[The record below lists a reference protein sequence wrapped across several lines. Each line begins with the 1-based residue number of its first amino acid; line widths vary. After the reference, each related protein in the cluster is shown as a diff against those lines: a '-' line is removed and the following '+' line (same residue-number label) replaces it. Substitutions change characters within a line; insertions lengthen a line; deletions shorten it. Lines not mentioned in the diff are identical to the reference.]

1 MKNSFKEIETQY
13 KKINSYTQK
22 MKNDG
27 SLSSGG
33 FFNKDVEKKYRR
45 ALDSWSK
52 YFIVNKTN
60 SSNIRFI
67 NSITFDVAGD
77 ITKTKDFYKSL
88 QLHQKN
94 LSEILKNVSSK
105 EVKENSYITIFND
118 VFNIVTNTKYIS
130 TFKIAYDEYKKNKSA
145 VKGSIS
151 DIIIMCDQ
159 ILVAYLY
166 YCMGTL
172 NPITINTYLDVEKAN
187 KNIEKNL
194 EKEFIE
200 ILRET
205 QNAYWAIISDI
216 GFSALEIAKVLEN
229 IKNPSE
235 ELKKAIK
242 TQKESSDKLA
252 KAKESHDT
260 AVLQNTLYEIS
271 EESYLEND
279 LSFGKEEALTVA
291 VIVLASIMGLFF
303 LIKGI
308 RRAIY
313 MTGTIKTDISE
324 YIKVDVVTV
333 MMNIQTLQE
342 KLDNT
347 TDEKERK
354 RLQAIIDKQQKF
366 VDKFKERYADVM
378 EESSQSS
385 YEASYIIDDED
396 ASDEDNTSSGND
408 YDILL

>member
-1 MKNSFKEIETQY
+1 MKNTFKEIENQY

-22 MKNDG
+22 MKNNG

-33 FFNKDVEKKYRR
+33 FFNNSVEKKYTR
-45 ALDSWSK
+45 ALDSWEK
-52 YFIVNKTN
+52 YFIANKSN
-60 SSNIRFI
+60 SNNIRFI
-67 NSITFDVAGD
+67 NQITFQVDGD
-77 ITKTKDFYKSL
+77 ITKAKDFYKSL

-94 LSEILKNVSSK
+94 LTEITKNISSK

-118 VFNIVTNTKYIS
+118 VYNILTNTKYIS
-130 TFKIAYDEYKKNKSA
+130 TFKVAYDEYKKNKSA

-151 DIIIMCDQ
+151 NIIIMCNQ
-159 ILVAYLY
+159 VLASYIY

-172 NPITINTYLDVEKAN
+172 NPITINTYLDVEKD
-187 KNIEKNL
+187 KNL
-194 EKEFIE
+194 EKEFIDM
-200 ILRET
+200 LRES
-205 QNAYWAIISDI
+205 QDSYWAIISDI
-216 GFSALEIAKVLEN
+216 GFSALEISKVLEN
-229 IKNPSE
+229 VKNPSE

-242 TQKESSDKLA
+242 TQKESSDKIA

-291 VIVLASIMGLFF
+291 LIVIASIMGLFF

-313 MTGTIKTDISE
+313 MTGTIKTDVTE
-324 YIKVDVVTV
+324 YIKVDVVTI
-333 MMNIQTLQE
+333 MMNIQSLKD

-354 RLQAIIDKQQKF
+354 KIQAIIDKQQKF
-366 VDKFKERYADVM
+366 VDRFKEKYTDVM
-378 EESSQSS
+378 EESSQASYESS
-385 YEASYIIDDED
+385 YVIEDED
-396 ASDEDNTSSGND
+396 SSDEETSSSGND

>member
-1 MKNSFKEIETQY
+1 MKNTFKEIENQY

-22 MKNDG
+22 MKNNG

-33 FFNKDVEKKYRR
+33 FFNNSVEKKYTR
-45 ALDSWSK
+45 ALDSWEK
-52 YFIVNKTN
+52 YFIANKSN
-60 SSNIRFI
+60 SNNIRFI
-67 NSITFDVAGD
+67 NQITFQVDGD
-77 ITKTKDFYKSL
+77 ITKAKDFYKSL

-94 LSEILKNVSSK
+94 LTEITKNISSK

-118 VFNIVTNTKYIS
+118 VYNILTNTKYIS
-130 TFKIAYDEYKKNKSA
+130 TFKVAYDEYKKNKST

-151 DIIIMCDQ
+151 NIIIMCNQ
-159 ILVAYLY
+159 VLVAYIY

-172 NPITINTYLDVEKAN
+172 NPITINTYLDVEKD
-187 KNIEKNL
+187 KNL
-194 EKEFIE
+194 EKEFID
-200 ILRET
+200 ILRES
-205 QNAYWAIISDI
+205 QDSYWAIISDI
-216 GFSALEIAKVLEN
+216 GFSALEISKVLEN
-229 IKNPSE
+229 VKNPSE

-291 VIVLASIMGLFF
+291 LIVIASIMGLFF

-313 MTGTIKTDISE
+313 MTGTIKTDVSD
-324 YIKVDVVTV
+324 YIKVDVVTI
-333 MMNIQTLQE
+333 MMNIQSLKD

-354 RLQAIIDKQQKF
+354 KIQAIIDKQQKF
-366 VDKFKERYADVM
+366 VDRFKEKYTDVI
-378 EESSQSS
+378 EESSQASYESS
-385 YEASYIIDDED
+385 YVIEDED
-396 ASDEDNTSSGND
+396 SSDEETSSSGND

>member
-1 MKNSFKEIETQY
+1 MKNTFKEIENQY

-22 MKNDG
+22 MKNNG

-33 FFNKDVEKKYRR
+33 FFNNSVEKKYTR
-45 ALDSWSK
+45 ALDSWEK
-52 YFIVNKTN
+52 YFIANKSN
-60 SSNIRFI
+60 SNNIRFI
-67 NSITFDVAGD
+67 NQITFQIDGD
-77 ITKTKDFYKSL
+77 ITKAKDFYKSL

-94 LSEILKNVSSK
+94 LTEITKNISSK

-118 VFNIVTNTKYIS
+118 VYNILTNTKYIS
-130 TFKIAYDEYKKNKSA
+130 TFKVAYDEYKKNKST

-151 DIIIMCDQ
+151 NIIIMCNQ
-159 ILVAYLY
+159 VLVAYIY

-172 NPITINTYLDVEKAN
+172 NPITINTYLDVEKD
-187 KNIEKNL
+187 KNL
-194 EKEFIE
+194 EKEFID
-200 ILRET
+200 ILKES
-205 QNAYWAIISDI
+205 QDSYWAIISDI
-216 GFSALEIAKVLEN
+216 GFSALEISKVLEN
-229 IKNPSE
+229 VKNPSE

-291 VIVLASIMGLFF
+291 LIVIASIMGLFF
-303 LIKGI
+303 LIGRI

-313 MTGTIKTDISE
+313 MIGTIKTDVSE

-333 MMNIQTLQE
+333 MMNIQSLKD

-354 RLQAIIDKQQKF
+354 KIQAIIDKQQKF
-366 VDKFKERYADVM
+366 VDRFKEKYSDVI
-378 EESSQSS
+378 EESSQASYESS
-385 YEASYIIDDED
+385 YVIEDED
-396 ASDEDNTSSGND
+396 SSDEETSSSGND

>member
-1 MKNSFKEIETQY
+1 MKNTFKEIENQY

-22 MKNDG
+22 MKNNG
-27 SLSSGG
+27 SFSSGG
-33 FFNKDVEKKYRR
+33 FFNNSVEKKYTR
-45 ALDSWSK
+45 ALDSWEK
-52 YFIVNKTN
+52 YFIANKSN
-60 SSNIRFI
+60 SNNIRFI
-67 NSITFDVAGD
+67 NQITFQVDGD
-77 ITKTKDFYKSL
+77 ITKVKDFYKSL

-94 LSEILKNVSSK
+94 LTEITKNISSK

-118 VFNIVTNTKYIS
+118 VYNILTNTKYIS
-130 TFKIAYDEYKKNKSA
+130 TFKVAYDEYKKNKST

-151 DIIIMCDQ
+151 NIIIMCNQ
-159 ILVAYLY
+159 VLVAYIY

-172 NPITINTYLDVEKAN
+172 NPITINTYLDVEKD
-187 KNIEKNL
+187 KNL
-194 EKEFIE
+194 EKEFID
-200 ILRET
+200 ILRES
-205 QNAYWAIISDI
+205 QDSYWAIISDI
-216 GFSALEIAKVLEN
+216 GFSALEISKVLEN
-229 IKNPSE
+229 VKNPSE

-291 VIVLASIMGLFF
+291 LIVIASIMGLFF
-303 LIKGI
+303 LINRI

-313 MTGTIKTDISE
+313 MIGTIKTDVSE

-333 MMNIQTLQE
+333 MMNIQSLKD

-354 RLQAIIDKQQKF
+354 RIQAIIDKQQKF
-366 VDKFKERYADVM
+366 VDRFKEKYSDII
-378 EESSQSS
+378 EESSQASYESS
-385 YEASYIIDDED
+385 YVIEDED
-396 ASDEDNTSSGND
+396 SSDAETSSSGND

>member
-1 MKNSFKEIETQY
+1 MKNTFKEIENQY

-22 MKNDG
+22 MKNNG

-33 FFNKDVEKKYRR
+33 FFNNSVEKKYTR
-45 ALDSWSK
+45 ALDSWEK
-52 YFIVNKTN
+52 YFIANKSN
-60 SSNIRFI
+60 SNNIRFI
-67 NSITFDVAGD
+67 NQITFQVDGD
-77 ITKTKDFYKSL
+77 ITKAKDFYKSL

-94 LSEILKNVSSK
+94 LTEITKNISSK

-118 VFNIVTNTKYIS
+118 VYNILTNTKYIS
-130 TFKIAYDEYKKNKSA
+130 TFKVAYDEYKKNKST

-151 DIIIMCDQ
+151 DIIIMCNQ
-159 ILVAYLY
+159 VLIAYIY

-172 NPITINTYLDVEKAN
+172 NPITINTYLDVEKD
-187 KNIEKNL
+187 KSL
-194 EKEFIE
+194 EKEFID
-200 ILRET
+200 ILRES
-205 QNAYWAIISDI
+205 QDSYWAIISDI
-216 GFSALEIAKVLEN
+216 GFSALEISKVLEN
-229 IKNPSE
+229 VKNPSE

-291 VIVLASIMGLFF
+291 LIVIASIMGLFF
-303 LIKGI
+303 LINRI

-313 MTGTIKTDISE
+313 MIGTIKTDVSE

-333 MMNIQTLQE
+333 MMNIQSLKD

-354 RLQAIIDKQQKF
+354 KIQAIIDKQQKF
-366 VDKFKERYADVM
+366 VDRFKEKYSDVM
-378 EESSQSS
+378 EESSQASYESS
-385 YEASYIIDDED
+385 YVIEDED
-396 ASDEDNTSSGND
+396 SSDEETSSSGND

>member
-1 MKNSFKEIETQY
+1 MKNTFKEIENQY

-22 MKNDG
+22 MKNNG

-33 FFNKDVEKKYRR
+33 FFNNSVEKKYTR
-45 ALDSWSK
+45 ALDSWEK
-52 YFIVNKTN
+52 YFIANKSN
-60 SSNIRFI
+60 SNNIRFI
-67 NSITFDVAGD
+67 NQITFQVDGD
-77 ITKTKDFYKSL
+77 ITKAKDFYKSL

-94 LSEILKNVSSK
+94 LAEITKNISSK

-118 VFNIVTNTKYIS
+118 VYNILTNTKYIS
-130 TFKIAYDEYKKNKSA
+130 TFKVAYDEYKKNKSA

-151 DIIIMCDQ
+151 NIIIMCNQ
-159 ILVAYLY
+159 VLVAYIY

-172 NPITINTYLDVEKAN
+172 NPITINTYLDVEKD
-187 KNIEKNL
+187 KNL
-194 EKEFIE
+194 EKEFID
-200 ILRET
+200 ILRES
-205 QNAYWAIISDI
+205 QDSYWAIISDI
-216 GFSALEIAKVLEN
+216 GFSALEISKVLEN
-229 IKNPSE
+229 VKNPSE

-291 VIVLASIMGLFF
+291 LIVIASIMGLFF

-313 MTGTIKTDISE
+313 MTGTIKTDVSD

-333 MMNIQTLQE
+333 MMNIQSLKD

-354 RLQAIIDKQQKF
+354 RIQAIIDKQQKF
-366 VDKFKERYADVM
+366 VDKFKEKYSDIM
-378 EESSQSS
+378 EESSQAS
-385 YEASYIIDDED
+385 YESSYIIEDED
-396 ASDEDNTSSGND
+396 SSDEETSSSGND

>member
-1 MKNSFKEIETQY
+1 MKNTFKEIENQY

-22 MKNDG
+22 MKNNG

-33 FFNKDVEKKYRR
+33 FFDNNLEKKYAR
-45 ALDSWSK
+45 ALDSWEK
-52 YFIVNKTN
+52 YFIANKSN
-60 SSNIRFI
+60 SNNIRFI
-67 NSITFDVAGD
+67 NQITFQVDGD
-77 ITKTKDFYKSL
+77 ITKAKDFYKSL

-94 LSEILKNVSSK
+94 LTEITKNISSK

-118 VFNIVTNTKYIS
+118 VYNILTNTKYIS
-130 TFKIAYDEYKKNKSA
+130 TFKVAYDEYKKNKSP

-151 DIIIMCDQ
+151 NIIIMCNQ
-159 ILVAYLY
+159 VLVAYIY

-172 NPITINTYLDVEKAN
+172 NPITINTYLDVEKD
-187 KNIEKNL
+187 KNL
-194 EKEFIE
+194 EKEFID
-200 ILRET
+200 ILRES
-205 QNAYWAIISDI
+205 QDSYWAIISDI
-216 GFSALEIAKVLEN
+216 GFSALEISKVLEN
-229 IKNPSE
+229 VKNPSE

-291 VIVLASIMGLFF
+291 LIVIASIMGLFF

-313 MTGTIKTDISE
+313 MTGTIKTDVTE
-324 YIKVDVVTV
+324 YIKVDVVTI
-333 MMNIQTLQE
+333 MMNIQSLKD

-354 RLQAIIDKQQKF
+354 RIQSIIDKQQKF
-366 VDKFKERYADVM
+366 IDKFKEKYSDIM
-378 EESSQSS
+378 EESSQASYESS
-385 YEASYIIDDED
+385 YVIEDED
-396 ASDEDNTSSGND
+396 SSDEETSSSGND

>member
-1 MKNSFKEIETQY
+1 MKNTFKEIENQY

-22 MKNDG
+22 MKNNG

-33 FFNKDVEKKYRR
+33 FFDNSVEKKYTR
-45 ALDSWSK
+45 ALDSWEK
-52 YFIVNKTN
+52 YFIANKSN
-60 SSNIRFI
+60 SNNIRFI
-67 NSITFDVAGD
+67 NQITFQVDGD
-77 ITKTKDFYKSL
+77 ITKAKDFYKSL

-94 LSEILKNVSSK
+94 LAEITKNISSK

-118 VFNIVTNTKYIS
+118 VYNILTNTKYIS
-130 TFKIAYDEYKKNKSA
+130 TFKVAYDEYKKNKSA

-151 DIIIMCDQ
+151 NIIIMCNQ
-159 ILVAYLY
+159 VLVAYIY
-166 YCMGTL
+166 YCMSTL
-172 NPITINTYLDVEKAN
+172 NPITINTYLDVEKD
-187 KNIEKNL
+187 KSL
-194 EKEFIE
+194 EKDFIN
-200 ILRET
+200 ILRDS
-205 QNAYWAIISDI
+205 QDSYWAIISDI
-216 GFSALEIAKVLEN
+216 GFSALEISKVLEN

-242 TQKESSDKLA
+242 TQKESSDKIA

-279 LSFGKEEALTVA
+279 LSFGKEEVITVA
-291 VIVLASIMGLFF
+291 LIVIASIMGLFF

-313 MTGTIKTDISE
+313 MTGTIKTDVSE

-333 MMNIQTLQE
+333 MMNIQSLKD

-354 RLQAIIDKQQKF
+354 KIQAIIYKQQKF
-366 VDKFKERYADVM
+366 VDRFKEKYTDVL
-378 EESSQSS
+378 EESSQASYESS
-385 YEASYIIDDED
+385 YVIEDED
-396 ASDEDNTSSGND
+396 SSDEETSSSGND

>member
-1 MKNSFKEIETQY
+1 MKNTFKEIENQY

-22 MKNDG
+22 MKNNG

-33 FFNKDVEKKYRR
+33 FFNNSIEKKYTR
-45 ALDSWSK
+45 ALDSWEK
-52 YFIVNKTN
+52 YFIANKSN
-60 SSNIRFI
+60 SNNIRFI
-67 NSITFDVAGD
+67 NQITFQVDGD
-77 ITKTKDFYKSL
+77 ITKAKDFYKSL

-94 LSEILKNVSSK
+94 LTEITKNISSK

-118 VFNIVTNTKYIS
+118 VYNILTNAKYIS
-130 TFKIAYDEYKKNKSA
+130 TFKVAYDEYKKNKST

-151 DIIIMCDQ
+151 DIIIMCNQ
-159 ILVAYLY
+159 VLVAYIY

-172 NPITINTYLDVEKAN
+172 NPITINTYLDVEKD
-187 KNIEKNL
+187 KSL
-194 EKEFIE
+194 EKDFIN
-200 ILRET
+200 ILKDS
-205 QNAYWAIISDI
+205 QDSYWAIISDI
-216 GFSALEIAKVLEN
+216 GFSALEISKVLEN
-229 IKNPSE
+229 VKNPSE

-291 VIVLASIMGLFF
+291 LIVIASIMGLFF

-313 MTGTIKTDISE
+313 MTGTIKTDVSE

-333 MMNIQTLQE
+333 MMNIQSLKD

-354 RLQAIIDKQQKF
+354 KIQAIIDKQQKF
-366 VDKFKERYADVM
+366 VDRFKEKYTDVI
-378 EESSQSS
+378 EESSQASYESS
-385 YEASYIIDDED
+385 YVIEDED
-396 ASDEDNTSSGND
+396 SSDEETSSSGND

>member
-1 MKNSFKEIETQY
+1 MKNTFKEIENQY

-22 MKNDG
+22 MKNNG

-33 FFNKDVEKKYRR
+33 FFNNSVEKKYTR
-45 ALDSWSK
+45 ALDSWEK
-52 YFIVNKTN
+52 YFIANKSN
-60 SSNIRFI
+60 SNNIRFI
-67 NSITFDVAGD
+67 NQITFQVDGD
-77 ITKTKDFYKSL
+77 ITKAKDFYKSL

-94 LSEILKNVSSK
+94 LTEITKNISSK

-118 VFNIVTNTKYIS
+118 VYNILTNTKYIS
-130 TFKIAYDEYKKNKSA
+130 TFKVAYDEYKKNKST

-151 DIIIMCDQ
+151 NIIIMCNQ
-159 ILVAYLY
+159 VLVSYIY

-172 NPITINTYLDVEKAN
+172 NPITINTYLDVEKD
-187 KNIEKNL
+187 KSL
-194 EKEFIE
+194 EKDFIN
-200 ILRET
+200 ILKDS
-205 QNAYWAIISDI
+205 QDSYWAIISDI
-216 GFSALEIAKVLEN
+216 GFSALEISKVLEN
-229 IKNPSE
+229 VKNPSE

-291 VIVLASIMGLFF
+291 LIVIASIMGLFF
-303 LIKGI
+303 LIRGI

-313 MTGTIKTDISE
+313 MTGTIKTDVSD
-324 YIKVDVVTV
+324 YIKVDVVTI
-333 MMNIQTLQE
+333 MMNIQSLKD

-354 RLQAIIDKQQKF
+354 KIQAIIDKQQKF
-366 VDKFKERYADVM
+366 VDRFKEKYTDVI
-378 EESSQSS
+378 EESSQASYESS
-385 YEASYIIDDED
+385 YVIEDED
-396 ASDEDNTSSGND
+396 SSDEETSSSGND

>member
-1 MKNSFKEIETQY
+1 MKNTFKEIENQY

-22 MKNDG
+22 MKNNG

-33 FFNKDVEKKYRR
+33 FFNNSVEKKYTR
-45 ALDSWSK
+45 ALDSWEK
-52 YFIVNKTN
+52 YFIANKSN
-60 SSNIRFI
+60 SNNIRFI
-67 NSITFDVAGD
+67 NQITFQVDGD
-77 ITKTKDFYKSL
+77 ITKAKDFYKSL

-94 LSEILKNVSSK
+94 LTEITKNISSK

-118 VFNIVTNTKYIS
+118 VYNILTNTKYIS
-130 TFKIAYDEYKKNKSA
+130 TFKVAYDEYKKNKSA

-151 DIIIMCDQ
+151 NIIIMCNQ
-159 ILVAYLY
+159 VLVSYIY

-172 NPITINTYLDVEKAN
+172 NPITINTYLDVEKD
-187 KNIEKNL
+187 KNL
-194 EKEFIE
+194 EKEFID
-200 ILRET
+200 ILRES
-205 QNAYWAIISDI
+205 QDSYWAIISDI
-216 GFSALEIAKVLEN
+216 GFSALEISKVLEN
-229 IKNPSE
+229 VKNPSE

-291 VIVLASIMGLFF
+291 LIVIASIMGLFF
-303 LIKGI
+303 LIRGI

-313 MTGTIKTDISE
+313 MTGTIKTDVSD
-324 YIKVDVVTV
+324 YIKVDVVTI
-333 MMNIQTLQE
+333 MMNIQSLKD

-354 RLQAIIDKQQKF
+354 KIQAIIDKQQKF
-366 VDKFKERYADVM
+366 VDKFKEKYTDVI
-378 EESSQSS
+378 EESSQASYESS
-385 YEASYIIDDED
+385 YVIEDED
-396 ASDEDNTSSGND
+396 SSDEETSSSGND

>member
-1 MKNSFKEIETQY
+1 MKNTFKEIENQY

-22 MKNDG
+22 MKNNG
-27 SLSSGG
+27 SFSSGG
-33 FFNKDVEKKYRR
+33 FFNNSVEKKYTR
-45 ALDSWSK
+45 ALDSWEK
-52 YFIVNKTN
+52 YFIANKSN
-60 SSNIRFI
+60 SNNIRFI
-67 NSITFDVAGD
+67 NQITFQVDGD
-77 ITKTKDFYKSL
+77 ITKVKDFYKSL

-94 LSEILKNVSSK
+94 LTEITKNISLK

-118 VFNIVTNTKYIS
+118 VYNILTNTKYIS
-130 TFKIAYDEYKKNKSA
+130 TFKVAYDEYKKNKST

-151 DIIIMCDQ
+151 NIIIMCNQ
-159 ILVAYLY
+159 VLVAYIY

-172 NPITINTYLDVEKAN
+172 NSITINTYLDVEKD
-187 KNIEKNL
+187 KKL
-194 EKEFIE
+194 EKEFID
-200 ILRET
+200 ILRES
-205 QNAYWAIISDI
+205 QDSYWAIISDI
-216 GFSALEIAKVLEN
+216 GFSALEISKVLEN
-229 IKNPSE
+229 VKNPSE

-291 VIVLASIMGLFF
+291 LIVIASIMGLFF
-303 LIKGI
+303 LINRI

-313 MTGTIKTDISE
+313 MIGTIKTDVSE

-333 MMNIQTLQE
+333 MMNIQSLKD

-354 RLQAIIDKQQKF
+354 RIQAIIDKQQKF
-366 VDKFKERYADVM
+366 VDRFKEKYSDII
-378 EESSQSS
+378 EESSQASYESS
-385 YEASYIIDDED
+385 YVIEDED
-396 ASDEDNTSSGND
+396 SSDAETSSSGND

>member
-1 MKNSFKEIETQY
+1 MKNTFKEIENQY

-22 MKNDG
+22 MKNNG

-33 FFNKDVEKKYRR
+33 FFNNSVEKKYTR
-45 ALDSWSK
+45 ALDSWEK
-52 YFIVNKTN
+52 YFIANKSN
-60 SSNIRFI
+60 SNNIRFI
-67 NSITFDVAGD
+67 NQITFQIDGD
-77 ITKTKDFYKSL
+77 ITKAKDFYKSL

-94 LSEILKNVSSK
+94 LTEITKNISSK

-118 VFNIVTNTKYIS
+118 VYNILTNAKYIS
-130 TFKIAYDEYKKNKSA
+130 TFKVAYDEYKKNKST

-151 DIIIMCDQ
+151 NIIIMCNQ
-159 ILVAYLY
+159 VLVAYIY

-172 NPITINTYLDVEKAN
+172 NPITINTYLDVEKD
-187 KNIEKNL
+187 KNL
-194 EKEFIE
+194 EKEFID
-200 ILRET
+200 ILRES
-205 QNAYWAIISDI
+205 QDSYWAIISDI
-216 GFSALEIAKVLEN
+216 GFSALEISKVLEN
-229 IKNPSE
+229 VKNPSE

-291 VIVLASIMGLFF
+291 LIVIASIMGLFF
-303 LIKGI
+303 LINRI

-313 MTGTIKTDISE
+313 MIGTIKTDVSE

-333 MMNIQTLQE
+333 MMNIQSLKD

-354 RLQAIIDKQQKF
+354 RIQAIIDKQQKF
-366 VDKFKERYADVM
+366 VDRFKEKYSDIM
-378 EESSQSS
+378 EESSQASYESS
-385 YEASYIIDDED
+385 YVIEDED
-396 ASDEDNTSSGND
+396 SSDEETSSSGND

>member
-1 MKNSFKEIETQY
+1 MKNTFKEIENQY

-22 MKNDG
+22 TKNNG

-33 FFNKDVEKKYRR
+33 FFNNSVEKKYTR
-45 ALDSWSK
+45 ALDSWEK
-52 YFIVNKTN
+52 YFIANKSN
-60 SSNIRFI
+60 SNNIRFI
-67 NSITFDVAGD
+67 NQITFQVDGD
-77 ITKTKDFYKSL
+77 ITKAKDFYKSL

-94 LSEILKNVSSK
+94 LTEITKNISSK

-118 VFNIVTNTKYIS
+118 VYNILTNTKYIS
-130 TFKIAYDEYKKNKSA
+130 TFKVAYDEYKKNKST

-151 DIIIMCDQ
+151 NIIIMCNQ
-159 ILVAYLY
+159 VLVAYIY

-172 NPITINTYLDVEKAN
+172 YPITIYTYLDVEKD
-187 KNIEKNL
+187 KCL
-194 EKEFIE
+194 EKEFID
-200 ILRET
+200 IVRES
-205 QNAYWAIISDI
+205 QDSYWAIISDI
-216 GFSALEIAKVLEN
+216 GFSALEISKVLEN
-229 IKNPSE
+229 VKNPSE

-291 VIVLASIMGLFF
+291 LIVIASIMGLFF
-303 LIKGI
+303 LINRI

-313 MTGTIKTDISE
+313 MIGTIKTDVSE
-324 YIKVDVVTV
+324 YIKVDVITV
-333 MMNIQTLQE
+333 MMNIQSLKD

-354 RLQAIIDKQQKF
+354 RIQAIIDKQQKF
-366 VDKFKERYADVM
+366 VDRFKEKYTDVI
-378 EESSQSS
+378 EESSQASYESS
-385 YEASYIIDDED
+385 YVIEDED
-396 ASDEDNTSSGND
+396 LMKKLVHLEMITIF
-408 YDILL
+408 YFK

>member
-1 MKNSFKEIETQY
+1 MKNTFKEIENQY

-22 MKNDG
+22 MKNNG

-33 FFNKDVEKKYRR
+33 FFNNSVEKKYTRS
-45 ALDSWSK
+45 LDSWEK
-52 YFIVNKTN
+52 YFIANKSN
-60 SSNIRFI
+60 SNNIRFI
-67 NSITFDVAGD
+67 NQITFQVDGD
-77 ITKTKDFYKSL
+77 ITKAKDFYKSL

-94 LSEILKNVSSK
+94 LTEITKNISSK

-118 VFNIVTNTKYIS
+118 VYNILTNTKYIS
-130 TFKIAYDEYKKNKSA
+130 TFKVAYDEYKKNKST

-151 DIIIMCDQ
+151 NIIIMCNQ
-159 ILVAYLY
+159 VLVAYIY
-166 YCMGTL
+166 YCMVTL
-172 NPITINTYLDVEKAN
+172 NPITINTYLDVEKD
-187 KNIEKNL
+187 KNL
-194 EKEFIE
+194 EKEFID
-200 ILRET
+200 ILRES
-205 QNAYWAIISDI
+205 QDSYWAIISDI
-216 GFSALEIAKVLEN
+216 GFSALEISKVLEN
-229 IKNPSE
+229 VKNPSE

-260 AVLQNTLYEIS
+260 AVLQNTRYEIS

-291 VIVLASIMGLFF
+291 LIVIASIMGLFF
-303 LIKGI
+303 LIRGI

-313 MTGTIKTDISE
+313 MIGTIKTDVSE

-333 MMNIQTLQE
+333 MMNIQSLKD

-354 RLQAIIDKQQKF
+354 KIQAIIDKQQKF
-366 VDKFKERYADVM
+366 VDRFKEKYTDVI
-378 EESSQSS
+378 EESSQASYESS
-385 YEASYIIDDED
+385 YVIEDED
-396 ASDEDNTSSGND
+396 SSDEETSSSGND

>member
-1 MKNSFKEIETQY
+1 MKNTFKEIENQY

-22 MKNDG
+22 MKNNG

-33 FFNKDVEKKYRR
+33 FFNNSVEKKYTR
-45 ALDSWSK
+45 ALDSWEK
-52 YFIVNKTN
+52 YFIANKSN
-60 SSNIRFI
+60 SNNIRFI
-67 NSITFDVAGD
+67 NQITFQVDGD
-77 ITKTKDFYKSL
+77 ITKAKDFYKSL

-94 LSEILKNVSSK
+94 LTEITKNISSK

-118 VFNIVTNTKYIS
+118 VYNILTNTKYIS
-130 TFKIAYDEYKKNKSA
+130 TFKVAYDEYKKNKST

-151 DIIIMCDQ
+151 NIIIMCNQ
-159 ILVAYLY
+159 VLVSYVY

-172 NPITINTYLDVEKAN
+172 NPITINTYLDVEKD
-187 KNIEKNL
+187 KNL
-194 EKEFIE
+194 EKEFID
-200 ILRET
+200 ILRES
-205 QNAYWAIISDI
+205 QDSYWAIISDI
-216 GFSALEIAKVLEN
+216 GFSALEISKVLEN
-229 IKNPSE
+229 VKNPSE

-260 AVLQNTLYEIS
+260 VVLQNTLYEIS

-279 LSFGKEEALTVA
+279 LSFGKEEVITVA
-291 VIVLASIMGLFF
+291 LIVIASIMGLFF

-313 MTGTIKTDISE
+313 MTGTIKTDVSE

-333 MMNIQTLQE
+333 MMNIQSLKD

-354 RLQAIIDKQQKF
+354 KIQAIIYKQQKF
-366 VDKFKERYADVM
+366 VDRFKEKYTDVL
-378 EESSQSS
+378 EESSQASYESS
-385 YEASYIIDDED
+385 YVIEDED
-396 ASDEDNTSSGND
+396 SSDEETSSSGND

>member
-1 MKNSFKEIETQY
+1 MKNTFKEIENQY

-22 MKNDG
+22 MKNNG

-33 FFNKDVEKKYRR
+33 FFNNSVEKKYTR
-45 ALDSWSK
+45 ALDSWEK
-52 YFIVNKTN
+52 YFIANKSN
-60 SSNIRFI
+60 SNNIRFI
-67 NSITFDVAGD
+67 NQITFQVDGD
-77 ITKTKDFYKSL
+77 ITKAKDFYKSL

-94 LSEILKNVSSK
+94 LTEITKNISSK

-118 VFNIVTNTKYIS
+118 VYNILTNTKYIS
-130 TFKIAYDEYKKNKSA
+130 TFKVAYHEYKKNKSA

-151 DIIIMCDQ
+151 NIIIMCNQ
-159 ILVAYLY
+159 VLISYVY

-172 NPITINTYLDVEKAN
+172 NPITINTYLDVEKD
-187 KNIEKNL
+187 KSL
-194 EKEFIE
+194 EKEFID
-200 ILRET
+200 ILRES
-205 QNAYWAIISDI
+205 QDSYWAIISDI
-216 GFSALEIAKVLEN
+216 GFSALEISKVLEN
-229 IKNPSE
+229 VKNPSE

-291 VIVLASIMGLFF
+291 LIVIASIMGLFF

-313 MTGTIKTDISE
+313 MTGTIKTDVSD
-324 YIKVDVVTV
+324 YIKVDVVTI
-333 MMNIQTLQE
+333 MMNIQSLKD

-354 RLQAIIDKQQKF
+354 KIQAIIDKQQKF
-366 VDKFKERYADVM
+366 VDRFKEKYSDVM
-378 EESSQSS
+378 EESSQASYESS
-385 YEASYIIDDED
+385 YVIEDED
-396 ASDEDNTSSGND
+396 SSDEDTSSSGND

>member
-1 MKNSFKEIETQY
+1 MKNTFKEIENQY

-22 MKNDG
+22 MKNNG

-33 FFNKDVEKKYRR
+33 FFNNSVEKKYTR
-45 ALDSWSK
+45 ALDSWEK
-52 YFIVNKTN
+52 YFIANKSTSN
-60 SSNIRFI
+60 NIRFI
-67 NSITFDVAGD
+67 NQITFQVDGD
-77 ITKTKDFYKSL
+77 ITKAKDFYKSL

-94 LSEILKNVSSK
+94 LTEITKNISSK

-118 VFNIVTNTKYIS
+118 VYNILTNTKYIS
-130 TFKIAYDEYKKNKSA
+130 TFKVAYDEYKKNKST

-151 DIIIMCDQ
+151 NIIIMCNQ
-159 ILVAYLY
+159 VLVSYVY

-172 NPITINTYLDVEKAN
+172 NPITINTYLDVEKD
-187 KNIEKNL
+187 KSL
-194 EKEFIE
+194 EKEFID
-200 ILRET
+200 ILRES
-205 QNAYWAIISDI
+205 QDSYWAIISDI
-216 GFSALEIAKVLEN
+216 GFSALEISKVLEN
-229 IKNPSE
+229 VKNPSE

-260 AVLQNTLYEIS
+260 VVLQNTLYEIS

-291 VIVLASIMGLFF
+291 LIVIASIMGLFF
-303 LIKGI
+303 LIRGI

-313 MTGTIKTDISE
+313 MIGTIKTDVSE

-333 MMNIQTLQE
+333 MMNIQSLKD

-354 RLQAIIDKQQKF
+354 KIQSIIDKQQKF
-366 VDKFKERYADVM
+366 VDKFKEKYTDVI
-378 EESSQSS
+378 EESSQASYESS
-385 YEASYIIDDED
+385 YVIEDED
-396 ASDEDNTSSGND
+396 SSDEETSSSGND

>member
-1 MKNSFKEIETQY
+1 MKNTFKEIENQY

-22 MKNDG
+22 MKNNG

-33 FFNKDVEKKYRR
+33 FFNNSVEKKYTR
-45 ALDSWSK
+45 ALDSWEK
-52 YFIVNKTN
+52 YFIANKSN
-60 SSNIRFI
+60 SNNIRFI
-67 NSITFDVAGD
+67 NQITFQVDGD
-77 ITKTKDFYKSL
+77 ITKAKDFYKSL

-94 LSEILKNVSSK
+94 LTEITKNISSK

-118 VFNIVTNTKYIS
+118 VYNILTNTKYIS
-130 TFKIAYDEYKKNKSA
+130 TFKVAYDEYKKNKST

-151 DIIIMCDQ
+151 NIIIMCNQ
-159 ILVAYLY
+159 VLVAYVY

-172 NPITINTYLDVEKAN
+172 NPITINTYLDVEKD
-187 KNIEKNL
+187 KSL
-194 EKEFIE
+194 EKEFID
-200 ILRET
+200 ILRES
-205 QNAYWAIISDI
+205 QDSYWAIISDI
-216 GFSALEIAKVLEN
+216 GFSALEISKVLEN
-229 IKNPSE
+229 VKNPSE

-291 VIVLASIMGLFF
+291 LIVIASIMGLFF
-303 LIKGI
+303 LIRGI

-313 MTGTIKTDISE
+313 MIGTIKTDVSE

-333 MMNIQTLQE
+333 MMNIQSLKD

-354 RLQAIIDKQQKF
+354 KIQAIIDKQQKF
-366 VDKFKERYADVM
+366 VDRFKEKYSDVM
-378 EESSQSS
+378 EESSQASYESS
-385 YEASYIIDDED
+385 YVIEDED
-396 ASDEDNTSSGND
+396 SSDEDTSSSGND

>member
-1 MKNSFKEIETQY
+1 MKNTFKEIENQY

-22 MKNDG
+22 MKNNG

-33 FFNKDVEKKYRR
+33 FFNNSVEKKYTR
-45 ALDSWSK
+45 ALDSWEK
-52 YFIVNKTN
+52 YFIANKSN
-60 SSNIRFI
+60 SNNIRFI
-67 NSITFDVAGD
+67 NQITFQVDGD
-77 ITKTKDFYKSL
+77 ITKAKDFYKSL

-94 LSEILKNVSSK
+94 LTEITKNISSK

-118 VFNIVTNTKYIS
+118 VYNILTNTKYIS
-130 TFKIAYDEYKKNKSA
+130 TFKVAYDEYKKNKST

-151 DIIIMCDQ
+151 NIIIMCNQ
-159 ILVAYLY
+159 VLVAYIY

-172 NPITINTYLDVEKAN
+172 NPITINTYLDVEKD
-187 KNIEKNL
+187 KSL
-194 EKEFIE
+194 EKEFID
-200 ILRET
+200 ILRES
-205 QNAYWAIISDI
+205 QDSYWAIISDI
-216 GFSALEIAKVLEN
+216 GFSALEISKVLEN
-229 IKNPSE
+229 VKNPSE

-291 VIVLASIMGLFF
+291 LIVIASIMGLFF
-303 LIKGI
+303 LIRGI

-313 MTGTIKTDISE
+313 MIGTIKTDVSE

-333 MMNIQTLQE
+333 MMNIQSLKD

-354 RLQAIIDKQQKF
+354 RIQAIIDKQQKF
-366 VDKFKERYADVM
+366 VDRFKEKYSDIM
-378 EESSQSS
+378 EESSQASYESS
-385 YEASYIIDDED
+385 YVIEDED
-396 ASDEDNTSSGND
+396 SSDEETSSSGND

>member
-1 MKNSFKEIETQY
+1 MKNTFKEIENQY

-22 MKNDG
+22 MKNNG

-33 FFNKDVEKKYRR
+33 FFNNSIEKKYTR
-45 ALDSWSK
+45 ALDSWEK
-52 YFIVNKTN
+52 YFIANKSN
-60 SSNIRFI
+60 SNNIRFI
-67 NSITFDVAGD
+67 NQITFQVDGD
-77 ITKTKDFYKSL
+77 ITKAKDFYKSL

-94 LSEILKNVSSK
+94 LTEITKNISSK

-118 VFNIVTNTKYIS
+118 VYNILTNTKYIS
-130 TFKIAYDEYKKNKSA
+130 TFKVAYDEYKKNKST

-151 DIIIMCDQ
+151 NIIIMCNQ
-159 ILVAYLY
+159 VLVSYVY

-172 NPITINTYLDVEKAN
+172 NSITINTYLDVEKD
-187 KNIEKNL
+187 KSL
-194 EKEFIE
+194 EKEFID
-200 ILRET
+200 ILRNS
-205 QNAYWAIISDI
+205 QDSYWAIISDI
-216 GFSALEIAKVLEN
+216 GFSALEISKVLEN
-229 IKNPSE
+229 VKNPSE

-291 VIVLASIMGLFF
+291 LIVIASIMGLLF

-313 MTGTIKTDISE
+313 MTGTIKTDVSE

-333 MMNIQTLQE
+333 MMNIQSLKD

-354 RLQAIIDKQQKF
+354 RIQAIIDKQQKF
-366 VDKFKERYADVM
+366 VDRFKEKYSDIM
-378 EESSQSS
+378 EESSQASYESS
-385 YEASYIIDDED
+385 YVIEDED
-396 ASDEDNTSSGND
+396 SSDEETSSSGND

>member
-1 MKNSFKEIETQY
+1 MKNTFKEIENQY

-22 MKNDG
+22 MKNNG

-33 FFNKDVEKKYRR
+33 FFNNSVEKKYTR
-45 ALDSWSK
+45 ALDSWEK
-52 YFIVNKTN
+52 YFIANKSN
-60 SSNIRFI
+60 SNNIRFI
-67 NSITFDVAGD
+67 NQITFQVDGD
-77 ITKTKDFYKSL
+77 ITKAKDFYKSL

-94 LSEILKNVSSK
+94 LTEIIKNISSK

-118 VFNIVTNTKYIS
+118 VYNILTNTKYIS
-130 TFKIAYDEYKKNKSA
+130 TFKVAYDEYKKNKSA

-151 DIIIMCDQ
+151 NIIIMCNQ
-159 ILVAYLY
+159 VLVAYIY

-172 NPITINTYLDVEKAN
+172 NPITINTYLDVEKD
-187 KNIEKNL
+187 KNL
-194 EKEFIE
+194 EKEFIDM
-200 ILRET
+200 LRES
-205 QNAYWAIISDI
+205 QDSYWAIISDI
-216 GFSALEIAKVLEN
+216 GFSALEISKVLEN
-229 IKNPSE
+229 VKNPSE

-242 TQKESSDKLA
+242 TQKESSDKIA

-291 VIVLASIMGLFF
+291 LIVIASIMGLFF

-313 MTGTIKTDISE
+313 MTGTIKTDVSE

-333 MMNIQTLQE
+333 MMNIQSLKD

-354 RLQAIIDKQQKF
+354 RIQAIIDKQQKF
-366 VDKFKERYADVM
+366 VDRFKEKYSDVM
-378 EESSQSS
+378 EESSQASYESS
-385 YEASYIIDDED
+385 YVIEDED
-396 ASDEDNTSSGND
+396 SSDEETSSSGND

>member
-1 MKNSFKEIETQY
+1 MKNTFKEIENQY

-22 MKNDG
+22 MKNNG

-33 FFNKDVEKKYRR
+33 FFNNSIEKKYTR
-45 ALDSWSK
+45 ALDSWEK
-52 YFIVNKTN
+52 YFIANKSN
-60 SSNIRFI
+60 SNNIRFI
-67 NSITFDVAGD
+67 NQITFQVDGD
-77 ITKTKDFYKSL
+77 ITKAKDFYKSL

-94 LSEILKNVSSK
+94 LTEITKNISSK

-118 VFNIVTNTKYIS
+118 VYNILTNTKYIS
-130 TFKIAYDEYKKNKSA
+130 TFKVAYDEYKKNKST

-151 DIIIMCDQ
+151 NIIIMCNQ
-159 ILVAYLY
+159 VLVAYVY

-172 NPITINTYLDVEKAN
+172 NPITINTYLDVEKD
-187 KNIEKNL
+187 KSL
-194 EKEFIE
+194 EKEFID
-200 ILRET
+200 ILRES
-205 QNAYWAIISDI
+205 QDSYWAIISDI
-216 GFSALEIAKVLEN
+216 GFSALEISKVLEN

-291 VIVLASIMGLFF
+291 LIVIASIMGLFF
-303 LIKGI
+303 LIRGI

-313 MTGTIKTDISE
+313 MIGTIKTDVSE

-333 MMNIQTLQE
+333 MMNIQSLKD

-354 RLQAIIDKQQKF
+354 KIQAIIDKQQKF
-366 VDKFKERYADVM
+366 VDRFKEKYSDIM
-378 EESSQSS
+378 EESSQASYESS
-385 YEASYIIDDED
+385 YVIE
-396 ASDEDNTSSGND
+396 DEDNSDEETSSSGND

>member
-1 MKNSFKEIETQY
+1 MKNTFKEIENQY

-22 MKNDG
+22 MKNNG

-33 FFNKDVEKKYRR
+33 FFNNSVEKKYTR
-45 ALDSWSK
+45 ALDSWEK
-52 YFIVNKTN
+52 YFIANKSN
-60 SSNIRFI
+60 SNNIRFI
-67 NSITFDVAGD
+67 NQITFQVDGD
-77 ITKTKDFYKSL
+77 ITKAKDFYKSL

-94 LSEILKNVSSK
+94 LTEITKNISSK

-118 VFNIVTNTKYIS
+118 VYNILTNTKYIS
-130 TFKIAYDEYKKNKSA
+130 TFKVAYDEYKKNKST

-151 DIIIMCDQ
+151 NIIIMCNQ
-159 ILVAYLY
+159 VLVSYVY

-172 NPITINTYLDVEKAN
+172 NPITINTYLDVEKD
-187 KNIEKNL
+187 KSL
-194 EKEFIE
+194 EKEFID
-200 ILRET
+200 ILRES
-205 QNAYWAIISDI
+205 QDSYWAIISDI
-216 GFSALEIAKVLEN
+216 GFSALEISKVLEN
-229 IKNPSE
+229 VKNPSE

-291 VIVLASIMGLFF
+291 LIVIASIMGLFF

-313 MTGTIKTDISE
+313 MTGTIKTDVSD
-324 YIKVDVVTV
+324 YIKVDVVTI
-333 MMNIQTLQE
+333 MMNIQSLKD

-354 RLQAIIDKQQKF
+354 KIQAIIDKQQKF
-366 VDKFKERYADVM
+366 VDRFKEKYSDVM
-378 EESSQSS
+378 EESSQASYESS
-385 YEASYIIDDED
+385 YVIEDED
-396 ASDEDNTSSGND
+396 SSDEDTSSSGND